1 MSKKTLALIG
11 GLFIIT
17 AILIYMAVSPNK
29 GITPTSIIS
38 RPSPAAVASS
48 MLTLSPNPLVLSS
61 QSGSVNVDLNSGT
74 NRVTGV
80 QLELQ
85 YDPKVLT
92 NIEVTP
98 GTFFDNPVVL
108 SKNID
113 PVKGLISYMIAIQP
127 INGTPKKGAGT
138 VATITFQAQ
147 GNPGQTSEIK
157 FREKTAVSAFTD
169 TGAAIP
175 SSVLKTDKG
184 TIIQFTF
191 PEEVVNTPIPTQPPT
206 QVQQ

>member
-11 GLFIIT
+11 GLFIVT

-29 GITPTSIIS
+29 GVVPTPLIS
-38 RPSPAAVASS
+38 RPTPAPVASS
-48 MLTLSPNPLVLSS
+48 TLTLSPNPLTLSS
-61 QSGSVNVDLNSGT
+61 QSGSVNVDLNSGV

-85 YDPKVLT
+85 YDPNVLT
-92 NIEVTP
+92 NVDVNP
-98 GTFFDNPVVL
+98 GTFFDNPLVL

-113 PVKGLISYMIAIQP
+113 TEKGLISYMIAIQP
-127 INGTPKKGAGT
+127 INGSPKKGTGT
-138 VATITFQAQ
+138 VATIIFNAQ
-147 GNPGQTSEIK
+147 GAPGQTSEIK

-175 SSVLKTDKG
+175 SSVLKTDTG

-191 PEEVVNTPIPTQPPT
+191 PEEVVNTPIPRQTLQ
-206 QVQQ
+206 